1 MGQDQLAE
9 LSRFLY
15 APVTLLLYAAA
26 SFVYLYALT
35 TRFGRRADGLERGRR
50 AERVGLL
57 LAALGVTAH
66 VAHEV
71 VRGLAQDRLPLGN
84 MFEFTSMMALIGVV
98 AGVVYLQ
105 FVRKRPELNGF
116 VMMAG
121 TLVLASALLV
131 YAEPG
136 PLMPILDT
144 WWRTFHVTV
153 IVAAAGIF
161 TAGFV
166 FNALHLLRDTAERRV
181 AEARVA
187 QQSGS
192 TVGAAYLGDVQD
204 RDAEGEGDVAE
215 RVAPDEDRP
224 DEDDHD
230 AAYRAALRRAISSWR
245 LAIGTFL
252 GTSTVSWVFL
262 ATPTLDVPTGIVRFL
277 VVNLVLVGAAL
288 VARWFVPYLPAAATL
303 DGLAYRTIALGFF
316 AWTFGVIA
324 GAMWAEQ
331 SWGRFWG
338 WDPKETASFLTWIAY
353 AAYLHARATRGT
365 RGRGAAWIGILAF
378 AVLMFTYYA
387 VNLVFVGLHSY
398 AGL

>member
-215 RVAPDEDRP
+215 RVAPDEDRAE
-224 DEDDHD
+224 EDDHD
-230 AAYRAALRRAISSWR
+230 AAYRAALRRAISPWR